1 MSGWLF
7 LLIIIAGNTKLCDV
21 RRMALSGCYFFWLKP
36 SYYKM
41 WGGFIFVLVMAS
53 RFSTTLE
60 LTRHFENL
68 RVTGVGQALDR
79 LRMTM

>member
-1 MSGWLF
+1 
-7 LLIIIAGNTKLCDV
+7 
-21 RRMALSGCYFFWLKP
+21 MALSGCYFFWLKP

-68 RVTGVGQALDR
+68 RVTGVGQAQDDNVNLQ
-79 LRMTM
+79 LIEKSIYGFS